1 MRRRIAG
8 VLIRL
13 AHKIYRPTVTEIR
26 YSGQN
31 AGIGAAGLLDA
42 FSDAGSQAASAWTAR
57 IATGMAGAHPDLPGR
72 PPPPPIDWEV
82 AKPKP
87 TLRHRFM
94 DWLELTYYGYGLGL
108 LALAG
113 AGIAAIFHLWWLAAP
128 LLIVASALCWW
139 FG

>member
-1 MRRRIAG
+1 
-8 VLIRL
+8 
-13 AHKIYRPTVTEIR
+13 
-26 YSGQN
+26 
-31 AGIGAAGLLDA
+31 
-42 FSDAGSQAASAWTAR
+42 
-57 IATGMAGAHPDLPGR
+57 
-72 PPPPPIDWEV
+72 
-82 AKPKP
+82 
-87 TLRHRFM
+87 M